1 LLTEQDLNRLEE
13 YIMAKNRLHNRY
25 LVGHGVV
32 CGLEVKCSPC
42 TNTVGVSAGYA
53 IDPCGNDIIVCS
65 PDTVDICKLI
75 NACTPTTAVNC
86 APYKDTTMCKDA
98 TQQWILAIR
107 YQETPSRGITPL
119 TASAQ
124 CSCGAGGSCSC
135 GARSTK
141 TCGCRGMLPSG
152 GCCGQ
157 TVTSITPVA
166 TNLPPRRAAGLRADR
181 DLRSR

>member
-1 LLTEQDLNRLEE
+1 MPQDATSGQTYSQGSAWFAAKSTRTTMPSTALLPAGPACQPCPDCGGLECLCRPRFFAGQLLSEQDLNRLEE

-98 TQQWILAIR
+98 TQQWILTIR
-107 YQETPSRGITPL
+107 YQETPSR
-119 TASAQ
+119 
-124 CSCGAGGSCSC
+124 
-135 GARSTK
+135 
-141 TCGCRGMLPSG
+141 
-152 GCCGQ
+152 
-157 TVTSITPVA
+157 
-166 TNLPPRRAAGLRADR
+166 
-181 DLRSR
+181 